1 MYQHVKEDLLL
12 LIYSI
17 IHRIQSAK
25 KKTLNDKIE
34 QKVINYVAKEV
45 NKNSTKADVIK
56 LASKMGYSSSDVA
69 EVYDYIKDE
78 LNNYNSYNSST
89 GVSSNTN
96 AIRRK
101 KMKVKYKRKS

>member
-1 MYQHVKEDLLL
+1 
-12 LIYSI
+12 
-17 IHRIQSAK
+17 
-25 KKTLNDKIE
+25 
-34 QKVINYVAKEV
+34 
-45 NKNSTKADVIK
+45 
-56 LASKMGYSSSDVA
+56 MGYSSSDVA

-89 GVSSNTN
+89 GVSRNTN